1 MSLTIL
7 SVAFAMA
14 SVSQDS
20 SGGAEQVLSEIDRG
34 LIERGHRSL
43 VVACPGSRVSGTLIP
58 TQAVEGPISQKQW
71 LAAHSSTR
79 NAMDEALARYPV
91 DLIHMHDLYFA
102 DCLPDNDVPVLAT
115 LHLPLTWYQ
124 RQALYPKRPRTFL
137 HCVSRS
143 QREAGP
149 GNLQLLPDIEN
160 GVRTDLLRPLSNMRK
175 KDFAMSLGRI
185 CPEKGFHFALQAAK
199 KAELG
204 MVLAGQV
211 FPFPEH
217 QEYFANQIAP
227 ELDLKRRYIG
237 PVGLKTKRRLLAGAQ
252 CLIVPSV
259 VEETS
264 SLVAREALS
273 CGTPVVAFARGALPE
288 VIEHGTTGFI
298 VASAD
303 ELPDAIRACASLDP
317 SECRR
322 AALERFG
329 AEKMV
334 EAYVASYWRILRESC
349 LLSRTA

>member
-1 MSLTIL
+1 
-7 SVAFAMA
+7 MA
-14 SVSQDS
+14 SVSPDS

-34 LIERGHRSL
+34 LTERGHCSL
-43 VVACPGSRVSGTLIP
+43 VVACPGSRVSGTLFS
-58 TQAVEGPISQKQW
+58 TWAVEGPISQKEW
-71 LAAHSSTR
+71 INAHGSTR
-79 NAMDEALARYPV
+79 KAMDHALARYPV
-91 DLIHMHDLYFA
+91 DLIHMHDLFFA
-102 DCLPDNDVPVLAT
+102 DCLPNNDVPVLAT
-115 LHLPLTWYQ
+115 LHLPLNWY
-124 RQALYPKRPRTFL
+124 RGQALYPKRPRTFL

-149 GNLQLLPDIEN
+149 RNLRLFPEIEN
-160 GVRTDLLRPLSNMRK
+160 GVRTDLLRPFTNMRK
-175 KDFAMSLGRI
+175 KDFIISLGRI

-199 KAELG
+199 KAGVG

-217 QEYFANQIAP
+217 QEYFAKQIAP

-237 PVGLKTKRRLLAGAQ
+237 PIGLKTKRRLLASAQ
-252 CLIVPSV
+252 CLIVPSL

-288 VIEHGTTGFI
+288 VIEHGKTGFI
-298 VASAD
+298 IGGAD
-303 ELPDAIRACASLDP
+303 ELPDAICACASLDP

-322 AALERFG
+322 AAVERFS

-334 EAYVASYWRILRESC
+334 DAYIRSYWAILRESC
-349 LLSRTA
+349 VLSRTA